1 MIHFDLISIFPEMFS
16 SILEQGIVAK
26 ALKNNLFSLDL
37 HQLRNFSKHRNRN
50 IDDSSYGGG
59 GQVMMIEPLVNAVL
73 YCKEQYI
80 INKKEEI
87 YSNNN
92 NLSSTIIYMSPQGK
106 RLNQP
111 IVNQLAKQSHIIVVC
126 GRYEGVDERFIEHYV
141 DLEISVGDFVVSG
154 GELPSMLL
162 IDAIARQQ
170 PDVMKDCSVKQDSFM
185 NNLLDF
191 PHYTKPIDYNGHKVP
206 EILLSGNHAQI
217 QKWRE
222 QKAIA
227 ATLLKRPDLILQD

>member
-26 ALKNNLFSLDL
+26 ALKNNLFSLER
-37 HQLRNFSKHRNRN
+37 HQLRNFSKHKNHN

-59 GQVMMIEPLVNAVL
+59 GQVMMIEPLVDAVL
-73 YCKEQYI
+73 YCKEH
-80 INKKEEI
+80 
-87 YSNNN
+87 NNN
-92 NLSSTIIYMSPQGK
+92 HLSSKIIYMSPQGT
-106 RLNQP
+106 RLNQTL
-111 IVNQLAKQSHIIVVC
+111 VNQLAKESHIIVVC

-154 GELPSMLL
+154 GELPAMLL

-222 QKAIA
+222 QQAIA
-227 ATLLKRPDLILQD
+227 ATLLKRPDLIVQD

>member
-1 MIHFDLISIFPEMFS
+1 MIHFDVISIFPEIFS

-37 HQLRNFSKHRNRN
+37 HQLRNFSQHKNRN

-59 GQVMMIEPLVNAVL
+59 GQVMMIEPLVSAVS
-73 YCKEQYI
+73 YCKE
-80 INKKEEI
+80 K
-87 YSNNN
+87 YSLSGNND
-92 NLSSTIIYMSPQGK
+92 NLPSKIVYMSPQGK
-106 RLNQP
+106 PLNQNL
-111 IVNQLAKQSHIIVVC
+111 VNQLAKESHIIVVC

-141 DLEISVGDFVVSG
+141 DIEISVGDFVVSG
-154 GELPSMLL
+154 GEVPAVLL

-170 PDVMKDCSVKQDSFM
+170 PNVMTDNSVQQDSFM

-191 PHYTKPIDYNGHKVP
+191 PHYTKPVDYNGYKVP

-217 QKWRE
+217 QLWRE
-222 QKAIA
+222 QQAIA
-227 ATLLKRPDLILQD
+227 ATLSKRPDLISQD